1 LSSELDDLDLN
12 LTGPPPQRRSP
23 GSRRVELYAFLAF
36 VLAVAC
42 AYLIW
47 ERNETV
53 VITEQMQEQ
62 LQVLQKQRD
71 RWNAAR
77 DEVGEALV
85 ELSDHAAGEAELHHS
100 QKNRKQALADLDQAL
115 YLFRLAEKM
124 GKCGCGDTHGG
135 QVDEKIKAVIKALQP
150 TEEELPRLA
159 AETESPSE
167 EEGGEQA
174 QPEESAP
181 ARQPAEQAEPRA
193 EENSGG
199 EPDG

>member
-1 LSSELDDLDLN
+1 MSHELDDLDLN
-12 LTGPPPQRRSP
+12 LTGPPPKRRSP
-23 GSRRVELYAFLAF
+23 GSRRLELYAFLAF

-53 VITEQMQEQ
+53 VTTEQMQER
-62 LQVLQKQRD
+62 LQVLEKQQD
-71 RWNAAR
+71 QWKTAR

-100 QKNRKQALADLDQAL
+100 QKNRKQTLADLDQAL
-115 YLFRLAEKM
+115 HLFELAEKM
-124 GKCGCGDTHGG
+124 GKCGCGDTRGG
-135 QVDEKIKAVIKALQP
+135 EVDEKIKAVIKALQP

-159 AETESPSE
+159 AEAETESPSE

-181 ARQPAEQAEPRA
+181 AEQPAESRA